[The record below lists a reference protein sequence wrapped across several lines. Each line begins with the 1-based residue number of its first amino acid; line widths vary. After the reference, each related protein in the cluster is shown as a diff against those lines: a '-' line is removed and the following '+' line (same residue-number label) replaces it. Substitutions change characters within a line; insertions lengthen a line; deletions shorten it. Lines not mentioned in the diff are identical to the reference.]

1 VARTSGRSF
10 WAKLIAGNTA
20 RIGASAVRAWSRA
33 AVEGIKP
40 ALARQRP
47 PAGRG
52 EWLLGLAMG
61 VSGTRRYRLFRPAGI
76 GFGEKLP
83 LIVML
88 HGCNQDANRF
98 AACTRMNVVAAR
110 ERFLVLYPEQDRL
123 SNPQGCW
130 NWYDSKS
137 GRGHGEMALIMQA
150 VDQVCVLYA
159 GDRSR
164 VAVAGLSAGA
174 SMAALL
180 AIRYPDRFS
189 AVVMHSGIPPGT
201 AHSALSAVGAMRG
214 RRVTKALQTTAS
226 STTSTQ
232 PPLMVIH
239 GQADAVV
246 SAQNGRAAA
255 RVWAEAAGASAVA
268 ERERRRGSRYPMTV
282 TDFKRQGR
290 TMSTL
295 VQVDRLGHAWS
306 GGGANERF
314 SDSQGPD
321 ASRMVWAFSAR
332 QFARREP
339 SDVDRQEGADAV
351 AFGPA
356 RDRTGR

>member
-1 VARTSGRSF
+1 MGRISGRAS
-10 WAKLIAGNTA
+10 WAKLITGNTS
-20 RIGASAVRAWSRA
+20 RMTASAIRAWSQA
-33 AVEGIKP
+33 TAVPIQP
-40 ALARQRP
+40 TLARQQV
-47 PAGRG
+47 PARRG
-52 EWLLGLAMG
+52 DWLVGLVLG

-76 GFGEKLP
+76 KFGEKLP

-130 NWYDSKS
+130 NWYDTTS
-137 GRGHGEMALIMQA
+137 GRANAEMALIMQA
-150 VDQVCVLYA
+150 VDQVCVLYG

-180 AIRYPDRFS
+180 AIRHPDRFS
-189 AVVMHSGIPPGT
+189 GVVMHSGIPPGT
-201 AHSALSAVGAMRG
+201 AHSALSALGAMRG
-214 RRVTKALQTTAS
+214 QRSTKTLE
-226 STTSTQ
+226 TTSSWPVALP

-255 RVWAEAAGASAVA
+255 RVWADAAGASAVA
-268 ERERRRGSRYPMTV
+268 ECERQRGNRYSMTV
-282 TDFKRQGR
+282 TDFKREGR

-295 VQVDRLGHAWS
+295 VQIDRLGHAWS
-306 GGGANERF
+306 GGGADERF

-321 ASRMVWAFSAR
+321 ASRMVWAFAAR
-332 QFARREP
+332 QFARRD
-339 SDVDRQEGADAV
+339 SRDGA
-351 AFGPA
+351 
-356 RDRTGR
+356 RTNSVCEAT